1 MSNLFV
7 CFCCCRCFNYL
18 VSYLMNFLEFYNRT
32 KRISKLKN
40 ILDNMDSTM
49 SKALYASSKEP
60 LRRVKLCL
68 PTFSDQDLKMKGTVP
83 FLYCSISAKQGSF
96 LGVKLRDLQEP
107 IYDEDESDIIGW
119 QTHSVE
125 YNHKGY
131 QTSLWHACCSN
142 TSQCSCDAV
151 MEK

>member
-32 KRISKLKN
+32 KRISKLK
-40 ILDNMDSTM
+40 ISLIIWM

-68 PTFSDQDLKMKGTVP
+68 PTFSDQGLKMKGTMP

-96 LGVKLRDLQEP
+96 WGVKLRDLQEP